1 MKCSGCNNEIPDDA
15 KICPTCGRSFDK
27 VKEFNSAVNSIIES
41 ADSNEAAISAL
52 ILSVLSM
59 FKATIIFAP
68 ICHRDG
74 CYRLFKKKT
83 TYICHYRDNYI
94 CSCFAEDDC
103 RTASVFLRF

>member
-27 VKEFNSAVNSIIES
+27 VREFNSAVNSIIES

-59 FKATIIFAP
+59 FKVTIIFAP
-68 ICHRDG
+68 IAIVMAVIVYSRRTQHMFAITAIIISVVALLKMIAAPL
-74 CYRLFKKKT
+74 LF
-83 TYICHYRDNYI
+83 
-94 CSCFAEDDC
+94 
-103 RTASVFLRF
+103 FLRF